1 MSKPSLMQTLLKRP
15 SQTYSFPHE
24 KEYFSTKNDM
34 LRLAAESAD
43 PLRDIEASS
52 SSSSATRS
60 RTNLPGDT
68 SPGFGFSKPLP
79 PQNSQDWV
87 MNGVARGSRP
97 GAGSEVRH
105 NDTKS
110 PTHRPR
116 YTEGTKYQTTSPSGT
131 VRKKRSASS
140 RKSQR
145 LSESLD
151 DLEDSDSSQDV
162 FYTPN
167 TSPRTSMA
175 SSVAVVTTAFASLGP
190 PETPPVPPIP
200 QSTHPK
206 AKPRRSQ
213 PIAVASDSKSI
224 PSNSNISLTSTIV
237 STSAEGRS
245 LSALSDT
252 QSQLTDTDIVTP
264 IQSDDGHS
272 KSVPPPSRGPASQTS
287 PSTRRHINGHDP
299 ASVAVRATI
308 TKRVPAPTFDWPPG
322 QSTPPKDDRSKAT
335 PTSTDGSTS
344 SGTTSV
350 GDKVVPTATED
361 HLRVA
366 SRPLPAQSHRR
377 EIVNPPRRPKNISK
391 PPPNIMIGMDA
402 LIEED
407 EDTVSTRSRSIR
419 NGRDGLYTYPG
430 GRLSAARSDDQMIVE
445 EDQLL
450 PGSSTEDSG
459 SSYARQ
465 IRHRRSRSLD
475 YGSSTSKKFDSR
487 FVPPVNY
494 EEPAALPSHG
504 TRGYSSLTLP
514 RAPPPP
520 STALGTV
527 SNVEGPTHL
536 DGSGKI
542 DLTKSGIAQTTMAT
556 VEVVKGLGR
565 RSNRSKGWKL
575 VKGLFGRQAVDGN
588 GVDLEF
594 TSYRPPPNYVPARSI
609 LVQVWA
615 VAMDEVDLR
624 LLGLGIY
631 DGGRTYEPIS
641 NANGRARQDTAN
653 NGYAN
658 ANTLLPVPLDRKA
671 AEVGYIPGRS
681 FVGRVLECGWEIPE
695 EVFRRGDWVAGL
707 LDARKCGALAEFIV
721 VDRRRVHRVPHPN
734 MGSTQGV
741 QGYDSH
747 ALSNGNGNVATTSKV
762 DSTQQMYPRT
772 PSTSSHS
779 HTRHPSS
786 AKPSAPERPPPM
798 TLEELAL
805 LALTGIPAYRAVR
818 TFQFAHASRSA
829 GSSHNAMQAPS
840 KPGDEQRRVVVLKG
854 HDGVG
859 AMAVQ
864 MLVKDGWR
872 VCVHAPLPKVDLD
885 DAERNRQEA
894 MLVIEERAR
903 VWGADEV
910 IFDDGGLER
919 ESLAAKRTGPVVR
932 VLQRL
937 LEDGDV
943 FEAVLDTVGG
953 KDVWEAS
960 EKLLSVKLPSGQ
972 QAQFTTLVGDN
983 PERPIPTAGDN
994 FRAGVRNWKLGS
1006 SPRKG
1011 RLVRS
1016 ASLSAGGSNGQAVGP
1031 SVLPPEVIGKGKG
1044 KVEYAWVS
1052 LAQDVGWEGE
1062 DVGSSLAEVLRM
1074 ALDLG
1079 IRPFVGETDQ
1089 ISERTALFDK
1099 VPDLFRDKASI
1110 TTQILRDG
1118 GAAVIKVVA

>member
-43 PLRDIEASS
+43 PLRDVEASS

-60 RTNLPGDT
+60 RTSLPGDN
-68 SPGFGFSKPLP
+68 SPWIGYSKPIP
-79 PQNSQDWV
+79 PHNPQDWV
-87 MNGVARGSRP
+87 MNGITRGNRL

-105 NDTKS
+105 NDVKS
-110 PTHRPR
+110 PAHRPR
-116 YTEGTKYQTTSPSGT
+116 YTEATEYQTPSASGST
-131 VRKKRSASS
+131 VRKKYSSSS

-145 LSESLD
+145 LSESFD
-151 DLEDSDSSQDV
+151 DSEDSDSSQDV

-175 SSVAVVTTAFASLGP
+175 SSVAVVNTPFASLGP

-200 QSTHPK
+200 QSTNPK
-206 AKPRRSQ
+206 AKLRRSQ
-213 PIAVASDSKSI
+213 PFVIASDSKSI
-224 PSNSNISLTSTIV
+224 TSNSNISLTSTIV

-245 LSALSDT
+245 FSALSDT
-252 QSQLTDTDIVTP
+252 HSQLTDMDTITP

-272 KSVPPPSRGPASQTS
+272 KPTPPPSHDPGSQIS
-287 PSTRRHINGHDP
+287 SSTRRHTNGHDP
-299 ASVAVRATI
+299 SSVAVRATI
-308 TKRVPAPTFDWPPG
+308 TKRVPVPTIDRQPG
-322 QSTPPKDDRSKAT
+322 QSTTPKDGRRNGA
-335 PTSTDGSTS
+335 STHPDSYLSSSTV
-344 SGTTSV
+344 SV
-350 GDKVVPTATED
+350 DDKSVPLAAENN
-361 HLRVA
+361 HRVP
-366 SRPLPAQSHRR
+366 SRPLPTQSHRR
-377 EIVNPPRRPKNISK
+377 EMVNPPRRPKNISK

-419 NGRDGLYTYPG
+419 DGLYTYPG

-450 PGSSTEDSG
+450 PGSSTEDSE
-459 SSYARQ
+459 SSNTRQ
-465 IRHRRSRSLD
+465 VRHRRSRSLD
-475 YGSSTSKKFDSR
+475 YGSSTSKTFDGR

-520 STALGTV
+520 SAALGNV

-565 RSNRSKGWKL
+565 RSGRSKGWKL
-575 VKGLFGRQAVDGN
+575 VKGLFGRHAADGN

-615 VAMDEVDLR
+615 VAIDEVDLR
-624 LLGLGIY
+624 LLGVGVY
-631 DGGRTYEPIS
+631 DGARAYEPIG
-641 NANGRARQDTAN
+641 NLNGRARQDTAT
-653 NGYAN
+653 NGYGN
-658 ANTLLPVPLDRKA
+658 GYTLLPVPLDRKT

-695 EVFRRGDWVAGL
+695 ETFRRGDWVAGL

-721 VDRRRVHRVPHPN
+721 VDRRRVHRVPYPN
-734 MGSTQGV
+734 MGSTQGM
-741 QGYDSH
+741 QSYD
-747 ALSNGNGNVATTSKV
+747 APPNGSGNVASTLKV
-762 DSTQQMYPRT
+762 DNVQQKYFRT
-772 PSTSSHS
+772 PSTSSNS

-786 AKPSAPERPPPM
+786 AKSSTPERPPPM

-805 LALTGIPAYRAVR
+805 LALAGIPAYRAVR

-829 GSSHNAMQAPS
+829 GLSHNVMHASS
-840 KPGDEQRRVVVLKG
+840 KPADKQRRVVVLKG

-872 VCVHAPLPKVDLD
+872 VCVHAPLPSVDPD

-894 MLVIEERAR
+894 MLVMEERAR
-903 VWGADEV
+903 LWGADEV

-919 ESLAAKRTGPVVR
+919 ESPAAKRTGPVVR

-953 KDVWEAS
+953 RDVWEAS
-960 EKLLSVKLPSGQ
+960 EKLLSVRLPSGR

-1016 ASLSAGGSNGQAVGP
+1016 ASLSISSSNSQAVDL

-1074 ALDLG
+1074 ALDMG
-1079 IRPFVGETDQ
+1079 IRPFVGEVDK
-1089 ISERTALFDK
+1089 IGEKTALFEK
-1099 VPDLFRDKASI
+1099 VPDLFREKGSI
-1110 TTQILRDG
+1110 TTQMLRDG
-1118 GAAVIKVVA
+1118 GTVVVKVVE

>member
-43 PLRDIEASS
+43 PLRDVEASS

-60 RTNLPGDT
+60 RTNLPGDN
-68 SPGFGFSKPLP
+68 SPGFGYSKPLP
-79 PQNSQDWV
+79 PHNPQDWV
-87 MNGVARGSRP
+87 MNGVTRGNRL

-105 NDTKS
+105 NDAKS
-110 PTHRPR
+110 PAHRPR
-116 YTEGTKYQTTSPSGT
+116 YTEATKFQTTSASGST
-131 VRKKRSASS
+131 VRKKRSSSS

-145 LSESLD
+145 LSESFD
-151 DLEDSDSSQDV
+151 DPEDSDSSQDV

-175 SSVAVVTTAFASLGP
+175 SSVAVVTTPFASLGP

-200 QSTHPK
+200 QSTNPK
-206 AKPRRSQ
+206 AKLRRSQ
-213 PIAVASDSKSI
+213 PFVIASDSKSI

-245 LSALSDT
+245 FSALSDT
-252 QSQLTDTDIVTP
+252 HSQLTDTDTITP

-272 KSVPPPSRGPASQTS
+272 KPTSPPSRDPGSQIS
-287 PSTRRHINGHDP
+287 SSTRRHTNGHDP
-299 ASVAVRATI
+299 SSVAVRATI
-308 TKRVPAPTFDWPPG
+308 TKRVPVPTIDRQPG
-322 QSTPPKDDRSKAT
+322 QSTPPHSSISSNTVSVDDK
-335 PTSTDGSTS
+335 
-344 SGTTSV
+344 SV
-350 GDKVVPTATED
+350 PSAAENNHRVP
-361 HLRVA
+361 
-366 SRPLPAQSHRR
+366 SRPLPTQSRRR
-377 EIVNPPRRPKNISK
+377 EMVNTPRRPKNMSK

-430 GRLSAARSDDQMIVE
+430 GRLSVARSDDQMIVE

-450 PGSSTEDSG
+450 PGSSTEDSE
-459 SSYARQ
+459 SSNTRQ

-520 STALGTV
+520 STALGNV
-527 SNVEGPTHL
+527 SNAEGPTHL

-556 VEVVKGLGR
+556 VEVVRGLGR
-565 RSNRSKGWKL
+565 RSSRSKGWKL
-575 VKGLFGRQAVDGN
+575 VKGLFGRQVADGN

-631 DGGRTYEPIS
+631 DGARAYEPIS
-641 NANGRARQDTAN
+641 NLNGRARQDTAT
-653 NGYAN
+653 NGHGN
-658 ANTLLPVPLDRKA
+658 GHTPPPVPLDRKA

-695 EVFRRGDWVAGL
+695 ETFRRGEWVAGL

-721 VDRRRVHRVPHPN
+721 VDRRRVHRVPYPN
-734 MGSTQGV
+734 MDSTQSV
-741 QGYDSH
+741 QSYD
-747 ALSNGNGNVATTSKV
+747 ALPNGNVNVASASKV
-762 DSTQQMYPRT
+762 DNVQQKYPRRLSRT
-772 PSTSSHS
+772 PSTSSGS
-779 HTRHPSS
+779 HMRHPSS
-786 AKPSAPERPPPM
+786 DKSSAPERQPPM

-818 TFQFAHASRSA
+818 TFQFAHASRST
-829 GSSHNAMQAPS
+829 SLSHNAMHPSS
-840 KPGDEQRRVVVLKG
+840 KPADEQRRVVVLKG

-885 DAERNRQEA
+885 DGERNRQEA

-903 VWGADEV
+903 LWGADEV

-919 ESLAAKRTGPVVR
+919 ESPAAKRTGPVVR

-960 EKLLSVKLPSGQ
+960 EKLLSIRLPSGQ

-1016 ASLSAGGSNGQAVGP
+1016 ASLSVSGSNGQAIDP
-1031 SVLPPEVIGKGKG
+1031 SILPPEVIGKGKG

-1074 ALDLG
+1074 ALDMG
-1079 IRPFVGETDQ
+1079 IRPFVEEVDKIG
-1089 ISERTALFDK
+1089 SRTALFEK
-1099 VPDLFRDKASI
+1099 VPDLFREKGSI
-1110 TTQILRDG
+1110 PTQILRDG
-1118 GAAVIKVVA
+1118 GTVVVKVVE